1 MKQFQFTYQNPNQF
15 QKELIKLRQ
24 WQKTRVTSYMIFQI
38 FSESLDREVIGNICN
53 MIEKELPDA
62 LYMGASTNGNILEGS
77 VETNITVICT
87 VTEYPSTCMEMVQM
101 PLNAENAVEIVQKLS
116 TIVSE
121 RPWVKGIEMLV
132 TIRGMSMTGFCNELG
147 KLPPEIQIFGGGAF
161 SSDMDNEACVFSKDG
176 EYSTSSVVF
185 LLIGGEDMHL
195 TTMHV
200 TGWKPL
206 GKKFIVTKA
215 EGSILYE
222 LDGKPAYDA
231 YYKYLNIGNDEHFF
245 SNTLEFPFFYEH
257 NGLNILR
264 APIASNEDGSLTMT
278 SNMDE
283 NVVARIAYGDPRTIL
298 EKIRQSG
305 QQIRE
310 FQPDMIR
317 VYSCAARRTFWGMD
331 EISKETLP
339 FQSIAPTSG
348 FYTSGEFLR
357 TDGFVNQHNVTL
369 VVAGIREGEP
379 VFAESPEF
387 EMHQEQ
393 FSGKVSMINRLAT
406 FIEAATEELEQANQK
421 LEFMAVSDGLT
432 KLYNRREI
440 ERRIKERLN
449 ECTKHPER
457 PLCLIMLDIDNFKQ
471 VNDTYGHKEGD
482 NVIVGLSD
490 LFRQGKENY
499 QTHSSAGRWGGEEFM
514 ILMEHPLEETVTL
527 AEQIR
532 QDFENIEFKNN
543 VGHRTVSV
551 GVTAFIPGEDSDAL
565 CIRVDKALYQAKTSG
580 KNKVVVL

>member
-1 MKQFQFTYQNPNQF
+1 MKQFQFIYQNQNQF
-15 QKELIKLRQ
+15 QKELVKLRQ
-24 WQKTRVTSYMIFQI
+24 WQKTRVTSHIVFQI
-38 FSESLDREVIGNICN
+38 FSESLERKKIQNICD
-53 MIEKELPDA
+53 MIEQELPEA
-62 LYMGASTNGNILEGS
+62 LYMGCSSNGNILEGR
-77 VETNITVICT
+77 VETEITVICT
-87 VTEYPSTCMEMVQM
+87 VTEYPSTRLEMVQM
-101 PLNAENAVEIVQKLS
+101 PLNAENAIATVQKLS
-116 TIVSE
+116 AIVSE
-121 RPWVKGIEMLV
+121 RPWVRGIELLV
-132 TIRGMSMTGFCNELG
+132 TIRGMSMTGFCDELE
-147 KLPPEIQIFGGGAF
+147 KLSQEIKIFGGGAF
-161 SSDMDNEACVFSKDG
+161 SSDMDNEACVFSKNG
-176 EYSTSSVVF
+176 EYSTASVVF
-185 LLIGGEDMHL
+185 LLMGGEDLHI

-206 GKKFIVTKA
+206 GKKFLVTKA

-245 SNTLEFPFFYEH
+245 NNTLEFPFFYEH
-257 NGLNILR
+257 HGLNILR

-278 SNMDE
+278 SNMEE

-298 EKIRQSG
+298 ENIRRSG
-305 QQIRE
+305 QKIRE

-339 FQSIAPTSG
+339 FQSVAPTSG

-357 TDGFVNQHNVTL
+357 TNGFVNQHNVTL

-379 VFAESPEF
+379 ELSESPEF

-432 KLYNRREI
+432 RLYNRREI
-440 ERRIKERLN
+440 ERRIKERLQ
-449 ECTKHPER
+449 ECTGHPER

-482 NVIVGLSD
+482 NVIVTLSD
-490 LFRQGKENY
+490 LFRKGKQKY

-514 ILMEHPLEETVTL
+514 ILMEHSLAETLTL
-527 AEQIR
+527 AEQVR
-532 QDFENIEFKNN
+532 QDFENIEFANG

>member
-1 MKQFQFTYQNPNQF
+1 MKQFQFIYQNQNLF
-15 QKELIKLRQ
+15 RKELIKLRQ
-24 WQKTRVTSYMIFQI
+24 WQKNRITSHMVFQI
-38 FSESLDREVIGNICN
+38 FSEVLDRRLLQSICD
-53 MIEKELPDA
+53 MINQELPEA
-62 LYMGASTNGNILEGS
+62 LYMGCSSNGNILEGC
-77 VETNITVICT
+77 VETEITIICT

-101 PLNAENAVEIVQKLS
+101 PLNAESAVETVQKLS
-116 TIVSE
+116 AMVSE

-132 TIRGMSMTGFCNELG
+132 TIRGMSMTGFCDELG
-147 KLPPEIQIFGGGAF
+147 KLPPEIEVFGGGAF
-161 SSDMDNEACVFSKDG
+161 SSDMDNEACVFSKNG
-176 EYSTSSVVF
+176 EYSTASVVF
-185 LLIGGEDMHL
+185 LLMGGEDIHI

-206 GKKFIVTKA
+206 GKKFLVTKA
-215 EGSILYE
+215 DGSILYE
-222 LDGKPAYDA
+222 LDGKPAYSA

-264 APIASNEDGSLTMT
+264 APIASNEDGSLVMT
-278 SNMDE
+278 SNIEE
-283 NVVARIAYGDPRTIL
+283 NVVARIAYGDPWTIL
-298 EKIRQSG
+298 DKIRRSG
-305 QQIRE
+305 KKIRE

-339 FQSIAPTSG
+339 FQSVAPTSG

-357 TDGFVNQHNVTL
+357 TNGFVNQHNVTL

-379 VFAESPEF
+379 MLAESPEF

-440 ERRIKERLN
+440 ERRIKERLQ
-449 ECTKHPER
+449 ECTRHPER

-482 NVIVGLSD
+482 NVIIGLSD
-490 LFRQGKENY
+490 LFREGREKY

-514 ILMEHPLEETVTL
+514 ILMEHPLDYTL
-527 AEQIR
+527 TAAEQIR
-532 QDFENIEFKNN
+532 KDFENIEFANG

-565 CIRVDKALYQAKTSG
+565 CIRVDKALYQAKTTG